1 MTRLQSAVDQYE
13 TIISEFKGQ
22 IDRYRKEND
31 DLNER
36 IYQKEKEM
44 KKQLHLSATENEKVT
59 PLLYYSS
66 NFVLFLA
73 LTNL

>member
-13 TIISEFKGQ
+13 NIISEFKGQ
-22 IDRYRKEND
+22 IDRYRKEID

-36 IYQKEKEM
+36 LYQKEKEM
-44 KKQLHLSATENEKVT
+44 KKQLHQSATENEQVI
-59 PLLYYSS
+59 YHSS